1 MFDHEYFEELAALA
15 ALGQI
20 SEREL
25 AELRAHLGVCG
36 ACRAEQAAFEEL
48 LHQELPLADPR
59 LSGAPSRFPA
69 RFAGLL
75 PQRNGYKER
84 FIARARQ
91 HGMRFSADVKPE
103 GAIWE
108 KLGNWFRPAPK
119 YNPKYNYAM
128 AIVCLFLL
136 VAIGFL
142 GHRLRESQARE
153 AARSAEAS
161 AINLRL
167 AALSRQTAA
176 PIQSKNL
183 ENQAAKAPDDYA
195 AVLLRSQTLEAQ
207 LREATV
213 EIQALKAEAENEQ
226 LADKLRQAEQ
236 IISRISAE
244 IETTRNAERQLA
256 DKLRQAELA
265 LARTT
270 DELQRLRQSDSG
282 AASMIAEQQAR
293 IKELTGQLAAQA
305 EMLERERSLLAAG
318 RDIRDLMG
326 ARNLHIIDVF
336 DVDGK
341 GKTRPTFG
349 RVFYTEN
356 KSLIFYAFDL
366 GSRKFSPAK
375 HSFQAWGYREPS
387 ALSAQSL
394 GIFYVD
400 DQKQNRWVLKFDDPN
415 VLQQIDA
422 LFVTIEPP
430 GGSRKPSDKKLLYAY
445 LNRKP
450 NHP

>member
-1 MFDHEYFEELAALA
+1 MFNHEYFEELAALA

-20 SEREL
+20 SEQEF

-36 ACRAEQAAFEEL
+36 ACRAEQSAFEEL

-59 LSGAPSRFPA
+59 LSEASSRFAA

-75 PQRNGYKER
+75 PLRNGYKGR

-91 HGMRFSADVKPE
+91 RGVRFSAEVKPE
-103 GAIWE
+103 KAIWE
-108 KLGNWFRPAPK
+108 KLAPWFRPAPE
-119 YNPKYNYAM
+119 YNHAL

-142 GHRLRESQARE
+142 GYRLRESQARE
-153 AARSAEAS
+153 AARSAEAG
-161 AINLRL
+161 AINHRL
-167 AALSRQTAA
+167 AELSQQTAA
-176 PIQSKNL
+176 PIQPKNL
-183 ENQAAKAPDDYA
+183 ENEVARVHDDYA
-195 AVLLRSQTLEAQ
+195 AVLVRSQTLETQ
-207 LREATV
+207 LREAAL

-236 IISRISAE
+236 TISRISAE
-244 IETTRNAERQLA
+244 VEAATNAERQLA

-270 DELQRLRQSDSG
+270 DELQRLRQDDSG
-282 AASMIAEQQAR
+282 AASMIAAQQAR
-293 IKELTGQLAAQA
+293 IKELTGQLAAQT
-305 EMLERERSLLAAG
+305 ETLERERSLLVAG

-336 DVDGK
+336 DVDGR
-341 GKTRPTFG
+341 GKTRHAFG

-387 ALSAQSL
+387 AISAQSL
-394 GIFYVD
+394 GIFYID
-400 DQKQNRWVLKFDDPN
+400 DQKQNRWVLKFNDSN

-430 GGSRKPSDKKLLYAY
+430 GGSKKPSQQKLLYAY

>member
-1 MFDHEYFEELAALA
+1 MFNHEYFEELAALA

-20 SEREL
+20 SEQEF
-25 AELRAHLGVCG
+25 AELGAHLSVCS

-59 LSGAPSRFPA
+59 LSGSPSRFLA
-69 RFAGLL
+69 RFAGLFA
-75 PQRNGYKER
+75 QRNTYKER

-91 HGMRFSADVKPE
+91 RGVRFSAEVKPE
-103 GAIWE
+103 RAIWE
-108 KLGNWFRPAPK
+108 KLGNRFRPSLG
-119 YNPKYNYAM
+119 YNYALAM
-128 AIVCLFLL
+128 VCLLSF
-136 VAIGFL
+136 VAIGVL
-142 GHRLRESQARE
+142 GYRLRESQARE
-153 AARSAEAS
+153 AARSAEVG
-161 AINLRL
+161 AINHRL
-167 AALSRQTAA
+167 AALSQQTAVL
-176 PIQSKNL
+176 IQPKNL
-183 ENQAAKAPDDYA
+183 DNEDNEAAQAHDDYA
-195 AVLLRSQTLEAQ
+195 AVLVRSQTLEAQ
-207 LREATV
+207 LREATL
-213 EIQALKAEAENEQ
+213 EIQALKAEAESEQ

-236 IISRISAE
+236 TISRMSAE
-244 IETTRNAERQLA
+244 VEAARNAGQQLA
-256 DKLRQAELA
+256 DKLHEAEIA

-270 DELQRLRQSDSG
+270 DELQRLRQGDSG
-282 AASMIAEQQAR
+282 DASMIAAQQAR
-293 IKELTGQLAAQA
+293 IKELTGQSAAQT

-341 GKTRPTFG
+341 GKTRQAFG

-375 HSFQAWGYREPS
+375 HSFQAWGYRGPS
-387 ALSAQSL
+387 AISAQSL

-400 DQKQNRWVLKFDDPN
+400 DQKQNRWVLKFNDPN
-415 VLQQIDA
+415 VLAQIDA

-430 GGSRKPSDKKLLYAY
+430 GGSKRPSDQKLLYAY

>member
-1 MFDHEYFEELAALA
+1 MFNHEYFEELAALA

-20 SEREL
+20 SEQEFV
-25 AELRAHLGVCG
+25 ELRAHLGVCG

-59 LSGAPSRFPA
+59 LSEAPSRFLA
-69 RFAGLL
+69 KFVGLL
-75 PQRNGYKER
+75 PQRNAYKER

-91 HGMRFSADVKPE
+91 QGMRFSAEAPPE
-103 GAIWE
+103 RAIWE
-108 KLGNWFRPAPK
+108 KLGNRFRPSLG
-119 YNPKYNYAM
+119 YNHALAM
-128 AIVCLFLL
+128 VCFLLL
-136 VAIGFL
+136 VAIGVL
-142 GHRLRESQARE
+142 GYRLRESQARE
-153 AARSAEAS
+153 AARSAEAV
-161 AINLRL
+161 AINHRL
-167 AALSRQTAA
+167 AALSQQTAVL
-176 PIQSKNL
+176 IQPKNL
-183 ENQAAKAPDDYA
+183 KNEAAQSHDDYA
-195 AVLLRSQTLEAQ
+195 AVLVRSQTLEAQ
-207 LREATV
+207 LREATL
-213 EIQALKAEAENEQ
+213 EIQALKAEAASEQ
-226 LADKLRQAEQ
+226 MADKLRQAEQ
-236 IISRISAE
+236 TISRMSAE
-244 IETTRNAERQLA
+244 VEATRNAGRQLA
-256 DKLRQAELA
+256 DKLHEADLA

-270 DELQRLRQSDSG
+270 DELQRLQQSDSG
-282 AASMIAEQQAR
+282 AASMIAAKQAH
-293 IKELTGQLAAQA
+293 IKELTGQLAAQT
-305 EMLERERSLLAAG
+305 EMLERERSLLVAG

-341 GKTRPTFG
+341 GKTKQAFG

-356 KSLIFYAFDL
+356 KSLIFYAYDL

-387 ALSAQSL
+387 AISAQSL

-400 DQKQNRWVLKFDDPN
+400 DQKQNRWVLKFNDPN

-430 GGSRKPSDKKLLYAY
+430 GGSKKPSDQKLLYAY

>member
-1 MFDHEYFEELAALA
+1 MFNHEYFEELAALA

-20 SEREL
+20 SEQEF
-25 AELRAHLGVCG
+25 AELRAHLSVCG

-59 LSGAPSRFPA
+59 LSGAPSRFLA
-69 RFAGLL
+69 KFAGLL
-75 PQRNGYKER
+75 PQRNTYKGR

-91 HGMRFSADVKPE
+91 QGMRFSAEVKPE
-103 GAIWE
+103 RAIWE
-108 KLGNWFRPAPK
+108 KLGNRFRPSLG
-119 YNPKYNYAM
+119 YNHAL
-128 AIVCLFLL
+128 AIVCLLSL

-142 GHRLRESQARE
+142 GYRLRESQARE
-153 AARSAEAS
+153 AARSAEVG
-161 AINLRL
+161 AINHRL
-167 AALSRQTAA
+167 AALSQQTAVL
-176 PIQSKNL
+176 IQPKNPDN
-183 ENQAAKAPDDYA
+183 EDNEAARAYADYA
-195 AVLLRSQTLEAQ
+195 AVLVRSQTLEAQ
-207 LREATV
+207 LREAAL
-213 EIQALKAEAENEQ
+213 EIQALKAEGESEQ

-236 IISRISAE
+236 TISRMSAE
-244 IETTRNAERQLA
+244 VEATRNAGQQLA
-256 DKLRQAELA
+256 DKLHEAETA

-270 DELQRLRQSDSG
+270 DDLQRLRQGDAG
-282 AASMIAEQQAR
+282 DASMIAAQQTR
-293 IKELTGQLAAQA
+293 IKELTSQLAAQT
-305 EMLERERSLLAAG
+305 EMLERERSLLAVG

-326 ARNLHIIDVF
+326 SRNLHIIDVF

-341 GKTRPTFG
+341 GKTRQTFG

-375 HSFQAWGYREPS
+375 YSFQAWGYSGPS

-400 DQKQNRWVLKFDDPN
+400 DQKQNRWVLKFNDPN

-430 GGSRKPSDKKLLYAY
+430 GGSKKPSDQKLLYAY

-450 NHP
+450 NHF